1 MKKIIFILFIA
12 VLFASCS
19 EGLEKSEITIFNSS
33 GEKITLEAELA
44 LTPEARQQGYMHRKN
59 VNPGE
64 GMLFVFPADQVL
76 SFWMKN
82 TSVPL
87 SIAYISS
94 KGKILEIH
102 DLVPFSE
109 KSVPSSRSVRYAL
122 EVPQG
127 WFKDSGIAEGC
138 YVEFTPEQKHLIS
151 GVVR

>member
-1 MKKIIFILFIA
+1 MKKLVFLLVVSVF
-12 VLFASCS
+12 FASCS
-19 EGLEKSEITIFNSS
+19 EGFEKGDLAILNSS
-33 GEKITLEAELA
+33 GEKITLEVELA

-76 SFWMKN
+76 SFWMKD

-102 DLVPFSE
+102 DLTPFSE
-109 KSVPSSRSVRYAL
+109 NSVSSSRSVRYAL
-122 EVPQG
+122 EVPRG

-138 YVEFTPEQKHLIS
+138 YVEFTPEQKHLFS